1 MPLQAVFAL
10 KEVNRLLDALQ
21 TNSKPAG
28 QSNLPEQPVSRVC
41 VFDIEGR
48 LMTSWPVE
56 EWRTVQWSG
65 LAVASTGEILVAGET
80 GPILVFAPDGR
91 LLRRLKI

>member
-1 MPLQAVFAL
+1 
-10 KEVNRLLDALQ
+10 
-21 TNSKPAG
+21 
-28 QSNLPEQPVSRVC
+28 
-41 VFDIEGR
+41 
-48 LMTSWPVE
+48 MTSWPVE